1 MHPYRIDIITQHD
14 QHTGMDDH
22 GRQRK
27 IVYPVKQQMDIIGCQ
42 DLTKNQGQ
50 RPCQNK
56 TQDKMQC
63 QDIQH
68 KTTDAFLMAENK

>member
-1 MHPYRIDIITQHD
+1 MHPYRIDIITQYD

-27 IVYPVKQQMDIIGCQ
+27 IVYPVKQQMNIIGCQ

-56 TQDKMQC
+56 TQGNRFVDYQSREEV
-63 QDIQH
+63 
-68 KTTDAFLMAENK
+68 LSLVNSR